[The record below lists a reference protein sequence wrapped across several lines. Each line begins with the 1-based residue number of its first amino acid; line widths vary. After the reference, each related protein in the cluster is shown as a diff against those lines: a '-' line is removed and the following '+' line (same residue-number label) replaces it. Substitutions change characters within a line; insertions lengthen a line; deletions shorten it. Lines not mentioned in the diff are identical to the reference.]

1 MGIRRNPTLP
11 RRPDSE
17 NPSTL
22 ESDKESHLHRA
33 GPYTFDPRPGAAAS
47 IMLRSEVQ
55 PGPLEVVEV
64 ATDDVV
70 EEVISVD
77 PRLPKVIHFP
87 VVE

>member
-1 MGIRRNPTLP
+1 
-11 RRPDSE
+11 
-17 NPSTL
+17 
-22 ESDKESHLHRA
+22 
-33 GPYTFDPRPGAAAS
+33 
-47 IMLRSEVQ
+47 MLRSEVQ